1 MTALALRA
9 LLTYLLHSTLL
20 LGLAAIV
27 RLALRERSLP
37 LQEAVLRAALV
48 GAFVTSG
55 LQLSLELR
63 PLGGA
68 FSLPAAA
75 ASIQRADAAATLESR
90 EAAAGPG
97 VPVPQAST
105 AAALAA
111 SPGETVPRS
120 AARPA
125 TGAPAPAPGAAGSA
139 RGAAE
144 WANRRLLAAAFVAG
158 WAVLSVLALLRL
170 AVAARRLRRLLRD
183 RVPVLDAHLAPQAE
197 RLAIALGLRE
207 VRLSTAPHLGVPLA
221 TGVLRPEVCLPPRAV
236 AELGPDEQVALC
248 AHELAHV
255 ARRDPAW
262 ILLAR
267 LAEAAAPLQ
276 PLNGWARRRLQE
288 LSECLSDDLA
298 VAASARPVGLA
309 RSLVD
314 VASWTLAPS
323 PVLPAAAVG
332 ALGARSRLG
341 LRVERLMN
349 PLRSLERPRRS
360 LLPLAS
366 VAVLATA
373 FLTPVVSAT
382 VPAPQRE
389 KTKAAP
395 QAATAPQADAE
406 PQAEAKPAPRAE
418 PAPRPGT
425 AAPQANAAPRADRRA
440 RTEAERAELERRIEA
455 LSHEIDARAR
465 VNERQMKELEQE
477 MQALAERVQPNEA
490 ELERLGKEMEAAAE
504 ELAAAAV
511 EGSLAGTGAHE
522 GEARDRARDGAG
534 RAEAAR
540 RMAELGEKMRA
551 QVGALDAE
559 QLRLLSEKSRQMA
572 ELVRPSQ
579 QQLAEL
585 GRLSAELARAAV
597 PDMREL
603 NRQTREAMQEARRAM
618 REAAQAM
625 RRAHREAGRDTGRS
639 EETDKQRE

>member
-20 LGLAAIV
+20 LGLAAVV

-48 GAFVTSG
+48 GAFVTTG

-68 FSLPAAA
+68 FSLPAPAA
-75 ASIQRADAAATLESR
+75 LESR
-90 EAAAGPG
+90 EPVAAGPTTAEPRTATLLAATEQG
-97 VPVPQAST
+97 AAHDAARSLIASPLSAT
-105 AAALAA
+105 AAR
-111 SPGETVPRS
+111 RS
-120 AARPA
+120 LDGIPM
-125 TGAPAPAPGAAGSA
+125 P
-139 RGAAE
+139 
-144 WANRRLLAAAFVAG
+144 AAFVAG
-158 WAVLSVLALLRL
+158 WAALTGIALLRL

-183 RVPVLDAHLAPQAE
+183 REPVRDAHLAPQAR
-197 RLAIALGLRE
+197 RLAGALGLRA
-207 VRLSTAPHLGVPLA
+207 VRLSTAPHLGVPVA

-262 ILLAR
+262 LLLAR
-267 LAEAAAPLQ
+267 LAEAAAPVQ
-276 PLNGWARRRLQE
+276 PLNRWARRRLQE

-323 PVLPAAAVG
+323 SVLPAAAAG

-341 LRVERLMN
+341 HRVERLMN

-366 VAVLATA
+366 AAVLATA

-382 VPAPQRE
+382 APTPQHE
-389 KTKAAP
+389 KTNAAP
-395 QAATAPQADAE
+395 Q
-406 PQAEAKPAPRAE
+406 
-418 PAPRPGT
+418 PGT
-425 AAPQANAAPRADRRA
+425 AAPQVEAAARAEAAPRAEAAARA
-440 RTEAERAELERRIEA
+440 EAAPRAERAPKTEAERAELERRMETLGREIE
-455 LSHEIDARAR
+455 ERAR
-465 VNERQMKELEQE
+465 VNERQMKELERE
-477 MQALAERVQPNEA
+477 MEALAERLKPNEA
-490 ELERLGKEMEAAAE
+490 EMQRLGKEMEAAAQ

-511 EGSLAGTGAHE
+511 EGSLAGSGAHE
-522 GEARDRARDGAG
+522 GAARDRARDAAR
-534 RAEAAR
+534 RAEARR

-551 QVGALDAE
+551 QAGTLDAE
-559 QLRLLSEKSRQMA
+559 QMRLLSEKSRQMA

-579 QQLAEL
+579 EQLAEL
-585 GRLSAELARAAV
+585 GRLSAELARASV
-597 PDMREL
+597 PDMRDL
-603 NRQTREAMQEARRAM
+603 NRQTREAMEEARRAM
-618 REAAQAM
+618 REAAEAM
-625 RRAHREAGRDTGRS
+625 RQASREAARGARPAG
-639 EETDKQRE
+639 ETDKQRE